1 MSSDPA
7 EGGALSGIRVVDL
20 SRILAGPLCTMNL
33 GDLGAEVI
41 KVEQPGRGDDTRGW
55 GPPFAGKE
63 SAYFLGVN
71 RNKQGITLNLK
82 DVRGQELLRSLLRS
96 ADVLVENFKVGTL
109 EGWGI
114 TDAWREREAPQLIH
128 CQITGYGNRGPLAG
142 MPGYDFLLQAESGL
156 MSITGEQQGGPMK
169 LGVAIV
175 DVCTGLYAAMG
186 ILAALQARVR
196 TGKGQRVEATLYA
209 SSISMLINVASN
221 YLISGRTPGRFGNG
235 HPNIVPYREFD
246 CADGKIALAVGND
259 TQFVRLAECLG
270 HPEWA
275 VDPRFRRNADRVRN
289 RDTTET
295 MIAAVLGTR
304 KTADWLADF
313 RERAV
318 PCGPL
323 QTVDAALENPQT
335 VACDMVVETDHA
347 EAGPIRTLGIPYNL
361 SDTPVSI
368 RQPSPVL
375 GADTDTVLE
384 AILGMVPEEIDE
396 YRRDGVI

>member
-7 EGGALSGIRVVDL
+7 ERGALSGIRVVDL

-82 DVRGQELLRSLLRS
+82 DVRGQELLKSLLRS

-114 TDAWREREAPQLIH
+114 TDAWREREAPRLIH

-275 VDPRFRRNADRVRN
+275 VDPRFCRNADRVRN
-289 RDTTET
+289 RDTTDA
-295 MIAAVLGTR
+295 MIATVLGTR

-313 RERAV
+313 RERAI

-335 VACDMVVETDHA
+335 EACDMVVETEHA

-361 SDTPVSI
+361 SDTPVSV
-368 RQPSPVL
+368 RHPSPAL

-384 AILGMVPEEIDE
+384 ALLGMVPEEIDE